1 VNFVIPFEHS
11 SKLTQTVP
19 FARLAAT
26 IRTLTDFSD
35 ICLVITIFF
44 LKLSV
49 VIVSYNVRYFLE
61 QCLHSVITA
70 GQGIEM
76 EIFVVDNASV
86 DGSVKMLREKFP
98 DVKCIANTEN
108 VGFSKANNQAIRQ
121 SSGEYILLLNPD
133 TVVESDTFRKVIAFM
148 DEHADAGGLGVKMVD
163 GTGRFLPESKRG
175 LPTPMVAFYKI
186 FGLARLFPHSRTF
199 NRYHLGYLPCDK
211 TNQVDVLAGAFMMLR
226 KNTLEKTGLLDEQ
239 FFMYGE
245 DIDLSY
251 RITQAGYKNY
261 YFPETRIIH
270 YKGESTKKGSL
281 NYVFMFY
288 NAMIIF
294 ARKHFSR
301 QNARLFSFLINLA
314 IYFRA
319 SLSVANRAVKAFSLP
334 VTDALITY
342 AGIYS
347 ITRYWEHTVIYTSG
361 GHYPPEFYLYNLPA
375 FVLVIILSVY
385 FSGGYDK
392 PVSIWKIIRG
402 IGAGLVIAL
411 VIFALLPLH
420 FRYSRALLIIGSLW
434 GMLSMTGLRLILHLF
449 KLKGFELNASKS
461 RRFAIVGNSDEA
473 HRVSDLLHKAVY
485 KPAFTGLVNVANING
500 EKNGFL
506 GSIHQ
511 IRDIITIYDIDE
523 VIFCAKDIAAEVI
536 IDHMSELQDLQ
547 VDYKIAP
554 PESLS
559 IIGSNSINTA
569 GDLYV
574 IDINSISKTE
584 NRRNKRLFDISGSM
598 LLLATSPVTAFLTR
612 NPAGYLLNLLKVFI
626 GKRSFSGYC
635 PTKIQDFRLP
645 SIRRGILHPADA
657 LPKSALSEE
666 AYQKLNMLYAR
677 DYHIGN
683 EFRLLLRGF
692 RNLGRKV

>member
-1 VNFVIPFEHS
+1 
-11 SKLTQTVP
+11 
-19 FARLAAT
+19 
-26 IRTLTDFSD
+26 
-35 ICLVITIFF
+35 

-70 GQGIEM
+70 SQGIET

-86 DGSVKMLREKFP
+86 DGSVKMLKEKFP
-98 DVKCIANTEN
+98 DVLCIANTGN

-121 SSGEYILLLNPD
+121 AKGEYILLLNPD
-133 TVVESDTFRKVIAFM
+133 TVVESDTFRKVVAFM
-148 DEHADAGGLGVKMVD
+148 NEHTDAGGLGVKMVD

-186 FGLARLFPHSRTF
+186 FGFSKLFPHSRTF
-199 NRYHLGYLPCDK
+199 NRYHMGYLPCDE
-211 TNQVDVLAGAFMMLR
+211 TNPVDVLAGAFMLLR
-226 KNTLEKTGLLDEQ
+226 KSTLEKTGLLDEQ

-294 ARKHFSR
+294 AGKHFSR

-319 SLSVANRAVKAFSLP
+319 SISVLYRAARKILLP
-334 VTDALITY
+334 ITDAIITY
-342 AGIYS
+342 TGIYF
-347 ITRYWEHTVIYTSG
+347 ITRYWEHAVIYPMG
-361 GHYPPEFYLYNLPA
+361 GHYPQEFFLYNLPA
-375 FVLVIILSVY
+375 FILILIISVY
-385 FSGGYDK
+385 ISGGYDK
-392 PVSIWKIIRG
+392 PISLWRIVRG
-402 IGAGLVIAL
+402 VGAGLIITL
-411 VIFALLPLH
+411 VVYALLPLQ
-420 FRYSRALLIIGSLW
+420 FRYSRALIIIGSAW
-434 GMLSMTGLRLILHLF
+434 GAVYMAGMRLLLHLF
-449 KLKGFELNASKS
+449 RVRGYQLNSS
-461 RRFAIVGNSDEA
+461 RSHRFAIVGNAEEV
-473 HRVSDLLHKAVY
+473 HRVSDLLQKAVF
-485 KPAFTGLVNVANING
+485 KPAFIGLVRAGEING

-506 GSIHQ
+506 GDIRQ
-511 IRDIITIYDIDE
+511 IRDIINIYDIDE
-523 VIFCAKDIAAEVI
+523 IIFCARDMAAEVI
-536 IDHMSELQDLQ
+536 IDHMSKLQDLQ

-574 IDINSISKTE
+574 IDINSISKTS
-584 NRRNKRLFDISGSM
+584 NRRNKRFFDFSFALI
-598 LLLATSPVTAFLTR
+598 LLVSWPLTAFLTKSPV
-612 NPAGYLLNLLKVFI
+612 NYLLNLLRVII
-626 GKRSFSGYC
+626 GLRSISGYC
-635 PTKIQDFRLP
+635 PTKVRDYKLP
-645 SIRRGILHPADA
+645 KIRKGILNPADA
-657 LPKSALSEE
+657 LPSSNLDED
-666 AYQKLNMLYAR
+666 AYHKLNMLYAR

-683 EFRLLLRGF
+683 EFKLLFRGF
-692 RNLGRKV
+692 RNMGRRV